1 MLGTRMEYHWG
12 RVMRCFAERPP
23 TVDAMFRQT
32 VARAAYAE
40 AVVDDGIRIDY
51 RELDARVDRVA
62 AGLAARGVRTG
73 DRVAVML
80 DNRVEAVIAVLA
92 ISRLGAV
99 LVTIGTRLRRP
110 EIAYIFGDAAP
121 VAIIHESSLVG
132 ELPMEGPAADMRFSV
147 GASDGGA
154 RFDDLAASGTLPSAC
169 PDEREEALFAILYT
183 SGTTGRP
190 KGAMLTHL
198 GVIHSCLHWADRLAL
213 RHDESTALCIPW
225 SHVAGLCGVMMPFL
239 YIGGRQVM
247 MAQFNRCAFLQLASA
262 ERITHALLVPAMYG
276 LCLMEPDLSSR
287 FDLSHWRIGVFGGAP
302 MPEATMRRFAE
313 AVPGLALCNGYGATE
328 TASPATIMPP
338 GEGMAHT
345 DSIGKVVACGDIRVM
360 DDNGK
365 EVPVGQNGELWIA
378 GPMVSP
384 GYWRNE
390 AASTASFV
398 GGFWKSGDI
407 GSVDADGYVRIA
419 DRKKD
424 MINCG
429 GFKVYPAEV
438 ENVLCEIPV
447 VIEAAVV
454 GRHDNIL
461 GEVVVAFVNARPPA
475 SGEYETAALTEA
487 AVRAFCATRMAD
499 YKVPLRVV
507 VRSDPLPRNANGKI
521 QKDQLRI
528 RAAELPSKR

>member
-1 MLGTRMEYHWG
+1 MFKARTEYHWG
-12 RVMRCFAERPP
+12 RVMRCYAERPP

-32 VARAAYAE
+32 VARVPNAE
-40 AVVDDGIRIDY
+40 AVVDGSIRVDY
-51 RELDARVDRVA
+51 LELDARVERVA
-62 AGLAARGVRTG
+62 AGLAARGVRAD

-80 DNRVEAVIAVLA
+80 DNRVEVVIAVLA

-121 VAIIHESSLVG
+121 VAIIYESSLVD
-132 ELPMEGPAADMRFSV
+132 ELPVEGPAADMRFSV
-147 GASDGGA
+147 GAGDRGA
-154 RFDDLAASGTLPSAC
+154 CFDDLASSGATFSAC
-169 PDEREEALFAILYT
+169 PDWREEALFAILYT

-198 GVIHSCLHWADRLAL
+198 GVVHSCLHWVDRLDL
-213 RHDESTALCIPW
+213 RHDESTVLCIPW
-225 SHVAGLCGVMMPFL
+225 SHVAGLCGVMLPFL

-247 MAQFNRCAFLQLASA
+247 MAPFNRRAFLHLASA

-276 LCLMEPDLSSR
+276 LCLMDPDLSR

-302 MPEATMRRFAE
+302 MPEATVRRFAE
-313 AVPGLALCNGYGATE
+313 AVPGLVLCNGYGATE

-338 GEGMAHT
+338 GDGMTHT
-345 DSIGKVVACGDIRVM
+345 DSIGKVVTCGEIRVM
-360 DDNGK
+360 DDDGK
-365 EVPVGQNGELWIA
+365 EVLAGQNGELWIA

-390 AASTASFV
+390 AATAASFA

-407 GSVDADGYVRIA
+407 GSIDADGYVRIA

-424 MINCG
+424 MINRS

-438 ENVLCEIPV
+438 ENVLCEIPA

-454 GRHDNIL
+454 GRHDGIL
-461 GEVVVAFVNARPPA
+461 GECVIAFVNARPPA
-475 SGEYETAALTEA
+475 SGAEKTALTEA
-487 AVRAFCATRMAD
+487 AVRAFCVTRMAN
-499 YKVPLRVV
+499 YKVPSRVV
-507 VRSDPLPRNANGKI
+507 VGFESLPRNANGKI
-521 QKDQLRI
+521 QKDQLRA
-528 RAAELPSKR
+528 RAAELPSVS